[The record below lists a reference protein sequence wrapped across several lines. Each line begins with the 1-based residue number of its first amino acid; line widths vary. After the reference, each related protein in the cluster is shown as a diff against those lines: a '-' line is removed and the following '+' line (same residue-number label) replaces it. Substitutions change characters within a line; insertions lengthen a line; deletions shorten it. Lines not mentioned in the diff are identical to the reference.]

1 MARKARPAVR
11 RTVEVISPHPLVLR
25 ELEQALSS
33 DRFHLRRRRIHAS
46 PAILSAEPSRAL
58 LYVVDAEVPRPT
70 TATVVSTIQDRYPK
84 ARILVVAERFTEADA
99 FALLRLGVKG
109 LVRYEELRERLPVAL
124 DAVADGGFWAPRAL
138 VGRFMDELAA
148 RGRRARALPG
158 SASLSAR
165 EREVLGLVLKSLSN
179 KEIASRLHISERTV
193 KFHVSNLLTKFH
205 SKSRSELLLQCL
217 SADRPVP
224 APGASNS

>member
-25 ELEQALSS
+25 ELENALSG

-46 PAILSAEPSRAL
+46 PAILSAGPSRAL

-138 VGRFMDELAA
+138 VGRFMDELA
-148 RGRRARALPG
+148 RGRRGRAIPG
-158 SASLSAR
+158 SASLSLR
-165 EREVLGLVLKSLSN
+165 EREVLALVLDGLSN

-205 SKSRSELLLQCL
+205 SKSRSELFLQCL
-217 SADRPVP
+217 APDGPLP
-224 APGASNS
+224 AAGASNS